1 MFKVSTLASIPLLIV
16 APTLMAE
23 PFDHNNAQLSYRSG
37 HWAVNVER
45 AITERFYMAGFYHH
59 TDDIALNP
67 GEKAKAKIL
76 GAGLMT
82 STNVGHM
89 TEFYAGA
96 NLIQSS
102 IRVWKNDTQS
112 QDSNF
117 YPSVIAGVKLSSSPK
132 FEADFNVNR
141 AFNGKE
147 VTYGYLDSTSYTLG
161 AKYFIDQSMALGLS
175 YVWTQDKPNGK
186 ATNWDNIGASF
197 SLYFE

>member
-23 PFDHNNAQLSYRSG
+23 PFGHNNAQLSYRSE

-45 AITERFYMAGFYHH
+45 AITERFYITGFYHH
-59 TDDIALNP
+59 TDDIALDP
-67 GEKAKAKIL
+67 DVKAKAKIL

-82 STNVGHM
+82 SVNAGHM

-96 NLIQSS
+96 NLIQRS
-102 IRVWKNDTQS
+102 IRTWKNDTKS

-117 YPSVIAGVKLSSSPK
+117 YTSVIAGVKLSSSPK
-132 FEADFNVNR
+132 FEADFNITH
-141 AFNGKE
+141 AFTGAE

-161 AKYFIDQSMALGLS
+161 AKYFIDPSMALGLS
-175 YVWTQDKPNGK
+175 YVWTQDEDNGK
-186 ATNWDNIGASF
+186 AMNRDNIGVSF